1 MLGWFRRKID
11 RLVIRDR
18 SFKFLVDEDK
28 SGEVVSLDCETTGFD
43 PWVDDVISVAAI
55 RIKDNRILTREAFRA
70 VIRPEA
76 RMRVESMKVHRL
88 LKSDVETGRSMEDV
102 FPELLR
108 FIGSRPILGYW
119 IDFDMSML
127 DKYALQYLGIR
138 LPNPRI
144 EVSRLYYERKYTGAP
159 QGTEIDLRFN
169 AIRDDLKLP
178 PIIQHD
184 AFEDALLAAE
194 MYVILRDMKDRNI
207 RIPRRRAAG
216 AP

>member
-1 MLGWFRRKID
+1 
-11 RLVIRDR
+11 
-18 SFKFLVDEDK
+18 
-28 SGEVVSLDCETTGFD
+28 
-43 PWVDDVISVAAI
+43 
-55 RIKDNRILTREAFRA
+55 
-70 VIRPEA
+70 
-76 RMRVESMKVHRL
+76 
-88 LKSDVETGRSMEDV
+88 MEEV

-108 FIGSRPILGYW
+108 FIGSRPIIGYW

-144 EVSRLYYERKYTGAP
+144 EVSRLYYERKYTNAP

-178 PIIQHD
+178 PINQHD

-194 MYVILRDMKDRNI
+194 MFMILRGMKDRNI
-207 RIPRRRAAG
+207 RIPRRRAD
-216 AP
+216 APV

>member
-1 MLGWFRRKID
+1 MFGWFRRKID
-11 RLVIRDR
+11 RLVLRDR
-18 SFKFLVDEDK
+18 SFSFLFEEDR

-43 PWVDDVISVAAI
+43 PWVDDVISIAAI
-55 RIKDNRILTREAFRA
+55 RIKDNRILTREAFRV

-88 LKSDVETGRSMEDV
+88 LKSDVETGRSMDEV

-144 EVSRLYYERKYTGAP
+144 EVSRLYYERKYATAP

-169 AIRDDLKLP
+169 AIRTDLKLP
-178 PIIQHD
+178 PINQHD

-194 MYVILRDMKDRNI
+194 MYVILHDMKDRNI
-207 RIPRRRAAG
+207 RIPRRKALE
-216 AP
+216 PS

>member
-18 SFKFLVDEDK
+18 SFKFLLDEDK
-28 SGEVVSLDCETTGFD
+28 RGEVVSLDVVSTGFD
-43 PWVDDVISVAAI
+43 ARVVDVISVAPI
-55 RIKDNRILTREAFRA
+55 RIKGNRILTREAFRA

-76 RMRVESMKVHRL
+76 RMRAESMKVHRL
-88 LKSDVETGRSMEDV
+88 LKSDVETGRGMEDV

-108 FIGSRPILGYW
+108 FIGGRPILGYW

-144 EVSRLYYERKYTGAP
+144 EVSRLYYERKYTNAP

-178 PIIQHD
+178 PINQHD

-194 MYVILRDMKDRNI
+194 MFMILRGIKDRNI
-207 RIPRRRAAG
+207 RIPRRRAD
-216 AP
+216 APV

>member
-11 RLVIRDR
+11 RLVLRDR
-18 SFKFLVDEDK
+18 SFRFLFDEDK

-43 PWVDDVISVAAI
+43 PWVDDVISIAAI
-55 RIKDNRILTREAFRA
+55 RIKNNRILTREAFRA
-70 VIRPEA
+70 VIKPEA

-88 LKSDVETGRSMEDV
+88 LKSDVETGRSMEEV

-108 FIGSRPILGYW
+108 FIGSRPIIGYW

-144 EVSRLYYERKYTGAP
+144 EVSRLYYERKYTNAP

-178 PIIQHD
+178 PINQHD

-194 MYVILRDMKDRNI
+194 MFMILRGMKDRNI
-207 RIPRRRAAG
+207 RIPRRRAD
-216 AP
+216 APV